1 MAQFSS
7 ALPPHAPAW
16 KQLYECAILE
26 LDKNK
31 MSGRIAEARRA
42 IHDRAEEIM
51 TSASV
56 AEHRALNNA
65 LSSLRILEEVSGRE
79 NSAA

>member
-31 MSGRIAEARRA
+31 MPGRIAEARRA
-42 IHDRAEEIM
+42 MYERLQEIL
-51 TSASV
+51 TCSSV

>member
-31 MSGRIAEARRA
+31 LPSRIAEARRA
-42 IHDRAEEIM
+42 MYERLQEIL
-51 TSASV
+51 TCSSV

-65 LSSLRILEEVSGRE
+65 LSSLRILEEVSSRE